1 MGTPLITLNNGVT
14 IPALGFGVF
23 QTPPEQTVAA
33 VTTALDIG
41 YRHIDTAAAYLNER
55 EVGQAVARSSV
66 DRSDVF
72 LETKVWIT
80 DYGYD
85 ATLHSFDKSAAKLG
99 VEQIDLLILHQA
111 LPGEFDLTLAAYR
124 ALETLL
130 TDGKVRAIG
139 VSNFMP
145 DHLDRLMD
153 ATSIVPAVN
162 QIEVHPYFRQSA
174 VLEADAENGT
184 VSQAWSPIGGIT
196 FYRNGSHGSTLD
208 DPVIGGIARAHDKT
222 PAQVML
228 RWHLQQGRQVI
239 PKSVTPS
246 RIAENFH
253 VFDFDLTADELA
265 AIDDLDTGVRGGPEP
280 EAITRENFGLDIPEP

>member
-1 MGTPLITLNNGVT
+1 MRAGHYLED
-14 IPALGFGVF
+14 AVF
-23 QTPPEQTVAA
+23 FFFKQK
-33 VTTALDIG
+33 TAYEIHASDW
-41 YRHIDTAAAYLNER
+41 
-55 EVGQAVARSSV
+55 S
-66 DRSDVF
+66 SDVC
-72 LETKVWIT
+72 
-80 DYGYD
+80 
-85 ATLHSFDKSAAKLG
+85 SS
-99 VEQIDLLILHQA
+99 DL
-111 LPGEFDLTLAAYR
+111 
-124 ALETLL
+124 
-130 TDGKVRAIG
+130 

-145 DHLDRLMD
+145 DHLDRLME
-153 ATSIVPAVN
+153 ATSIVPAIN